1 MSKLKIALCG
11 CGGRSMAHLPHLKD
25 FEETEVVGFYD
36 IRPERAEEKQAFMGT
51 GRVYRESVEE
61 MLDDCRPDA
70 LYICVPPD
78 QHGKIELAAAE
89 RGINFFVE
97 KPLALDMETAEK
109 IRDAA
114 AAKGLITCVG
124 FQDRYLDIVRMTRE
138 FIANREVALVD
149 GAWIGGI
156 PGVYWWPTY
165 ATSGG
170 QIVEQNIHH
179 FDLSRYLF
187 GEPEKVYC
195 TARKGIVKRDGYDLH
210 DCSSAVITF
219 KSGVI
224 ANIFTGCYVTAGH
237 PGYKNGL
244 RIHCTDAE
252 VDYQLRNN
260 VTFKTS
266 EYTKNFLRVES
277 HERAINRAYIDAL
290 LTGDQSKVKSPYA
303 DACKSLA
310 LTLACNESVFTGRV
324 IEL

>member
-25 FEETEVVGFYD
+25 FGETEVVGFYD

-237 PGYKNGL
+237 PGYRNGL

>member
-1 MSKLKIALCG
+1 MSKFKIALCG

-78 QHGKIELAAAE
+78 QHGKIELAAAA

-138 FIANREVALVD
+138 FIADREVALVD

-237 PGYKNGL
+237 PGYRNGL

-277 HERAINRAYIDAL
+277 HERAINRAFIDAL
-290 LTGDQSKVKSPYA
+290 LTGDQSKVKSPYS

-324 IEL
+324 VEL